1 MRKAGWM
8 VLGEGGGMPGVFVA
22 SQEGSVV
29 ASLQAVKRL
38 VFFFVGKLVGGHKG
52 INEHIQSF
60 TSLSPKFP
68 HLKQLWVGPTEPN
81 MILFCLQPKNKLK
94 SIIKVFL
101 LVFS

>member
-38 VFFFVGKLVGGHKG
+38 VFFFVGKLVGG
-52 INEHIQSF
+52 IRELMSTFN
-60 TSLSPKFP
+60 LSP
-68 HLKQLWVGPTEPN
+68 
-81 MILFCLQPKNKLK
+81 
-94 SIIKVFL
+94 VFRRNFL
-101 LVFS
+101 I